1 MDLPRFVATAIIL
14 FIQIHNTYGYVF
26 KTIRGKR
33 ALANDT
39 LRQYAVGIE
48 DCILHCLN
56 EQGCSRANFND
67 EICEMFEE
75 NVGERILLENDESSI
90 HICKFS
96 CIVNSIVE
104 FQFIAMC
111 I

>member
-1 MDLPRFVATAIIL
+1 M
-14 FIQIHNTYGYVF
+14 
-26 KTIRGKR
+26 IRGKR
-33 ALANDT
+33 ALAT
-39 LRQYAVGIE
+39 ATFRQEAIGLE

-67 EICEMFEE
+67 EICEMFDV
-75 NVGERILLENDESSI
+75 NIGERILLENDESFT
-90 HICKFS
+90 HICKFY
-96 CIVNSIVE
+96 CIDE